1 MNITWEMFMFKLYV
15 ISKNHLIT
23 HVSDNFLLCLS
34 SIVFQGDKISELEEM
49 LMYKDKEMF
58 RRRGV
63 AEGYVLELFQ
73 YCSSLPFWTET
84 SIHFKKWTSNGVSA
98 TLCWSIYRYKD
109 YVFSWQHARLPL
121 KKKNMLGESF
131 LKLSLKSIFLF

>member
-1 MNITWEMFMFKLYV
+1 MFKLYV

-34 SIVFQGDKISELEEM
+34 SNVFQGDKISELEEM

-73 YCSSLPFWTET
+73 YCSSLPF
-84 SIHFKKWTSNGVSA
+84 
-98 TLCWSIYRYKD
+98 
-109 YVFSWQHARLPL
+109 
-121 KKKNMLGESF
+121 
-131 LKLSLKSIFLF
+131 